1 MTPIRQAFIAL
12 VQEGKIVP
20 CMDKKQGRV
29 RCLAKEHAAEY
40 AARHQVEPLPTDIAV
55 RLLRMGK

>member
-12 VQEGKIVP
+12 IEQAKIIP
-20 CMDKKQGRV
+20 FLDEEHGRV
-29 RCLAKEHAAEY
+29 RCLAAERAAQY
-40 AARHQVEPLPTDIAV
+40 AADHQVEPLPTDIAV